1 MKKLLMA
8 ASMVLLLSLSA
19 GIASAAE
26 STVAPT
32 ASKVLT
38 YTITLKVGQ
47 TYQLGYNPSYGRHYT
62 YYVSGYAKDCFWVS
76 SNGMLTATNYNA
88 QVMSWE
94 DYGVVNVV
102 DASGNEIEEVHVRI
116 IQ

>member
-38 YTITLKVGQ
+38 YTVTLKVGQ

-62 YYVSGYAKDCFWVS
+62 YYISPNNQDYFGVS
-76 SNGMLTATNYNA
+76 SNGMLTAYKYNY
-88 QVMSWE
+88 QIMPWE
-94 DYGVVNVV
+94 DHGVVNVV